1 MFMNSFSLRAVG
13 NLANTP
19 EIASKGDVTYTRLHL
34 IGNDYAGKDQ
44 EGTAREVVTGVW
56 LVAFGM
62 LAEALVRTCRKGDQL
77 IVEGRIRADN
87 WVDAEGEKQ
96 YDYSFVVDGFKFGA
110 PGKVK
115 REELEASHRTEFLE
129 GARLAVAEA

>member
-1 MFMNSFSLRAVG
+1 MFMNSCSLRAVG

-19 EIASKGDVTYTRLHL
+19 EIASKGDVTYPRLHL

-44 EGTAREVVTGVW
+44 EGATREVITGVW
-56 LVAFGM
+56 FVAFGM

-87 WVDAEGEKQ
+87 WIDAEGEKQ

-110 PGKVK
+110 PGKVR
-115 REELEASHRTEFLE
+115 REELEATNRTEFLE